1 MFKFVAF
8 NVVKCSF
15 GDNHTLRL
23 TYKKKQQLQVQPDYG
38 AELKPDLHKAKY
50 NNCYS
55 NGRNNK
61 DTYRSLQYVH
71 FCTTKTITITI
82 TANKNV
88 LFRCTLIVDAVDL
101 LAHVVAGN
109 KAYAFKHLD
118 EARLSR
124 ELHK

>member
-8 NVVKCSF
+8 NVVNCSF

-23 TYKKKQQLQVQPDYG
+23 TYKKKQQLHVQPDYG

-50 NNCYS
+50 NNYS
-55 NGRNNK
+55 IATAMVEIIK
-61 DTYRSLQYVH
+61 TPIAVYSM
-71 FCTTKTITITI
+71 CTP
-82 TANKNV
+82 
-88 LFRCTLIVDAVDL
+88 IVDAVDL

-124 ELHK
+124 DLYK

>member
-50 NNCYS
+50 NNCYG

-61 DTYRSLQYVH
+61 DTYRSLQ
-71 FCTTKTITITI
+71 
-82 TANKNV
+82 
-88 LFRCTLIVDAVDL
+88 CTLIVDAVDL

-124 ELHK
+124 ELHKCSYPSLVYYNVSSNK